1 MDAFE
6 AELIGLLPRLRAFA
20 LGLTLDP
27 SEADDL
33 VQAGCERAL
42 ARRTQWQTGTRL
54 DSWMFRILQNLW
66 IDRVRAAGRRD
77 EVDEGALEQLPST
90 AWTASTEASLTL
102 EKVVH
107 HLASLPLDMRTV
119 LLAVC
124 VEDLSYKE
132 AAALLDVP
140 IGTVMSRLARA
151 RIALHKMLG
160 ESHDAIH

>member
-20 LGLTLDP
+20 IGLTLD
-27 SEADDL
+27 SARADDL

-42 ARRTQWQTGTRL
+42 VSRTQWQPGTRM
-54 DSWMFRILQNLW
+54 DSWMFRILRNLW
-66 IDRVRAAGRRD
+66 IDHVRAAGRRA
-77 EVDEGALEQLPST
+77 EVDEGALEEWPST

-102 EKVVH
+102 ERVVQH
-107 HLASLPLDMRTV
+107 MAKLPLDMRTV

-132 AAALLDVP
+132 AAELLDVP

-151 RIALHKMLG
+151 RVALHKMLG